1 MPAHLARQLLS
12 GTNLCTLVRFESRLP
27 NIMEESRTELAPDTA
42 APGNAVTPLTEA
54 EPSAPEPVTNATP
67 TPPLA
72 ADQLETLRAQA
83 AQAGANW
90 DRYLRAVADLDN
102 YRKRAAREKG
112 EAAQA
117 AVESLLGKLLPVLD
131 NFEMAL
137 AAAADPTTTVE
148 SLRSGV
154 TLIQGQLRQA
164 LAEAGLEEINALGQP
179 FDPNVHEAVSQLES
193 AEVPES
199 HVLHQLRKGYR
210 LRGRLL
216 RPASVVVARPPTV

>member
-1 MPAHLARQLLS
+1 
-12 GTNLCTLVRFESRLP
+12 
-27 NIMEESRTELAPDTA
+27 MEESRTEPAPETA
-42 APGNAVTPLTEA
+42 APENVANPLTEVEPPTPEPVADSTPTTPLTPEHLEA
-54 EPSAPEPVTNATP
+54 
-67 TPPLA
+67 
-72 ADQLETLRAQA
+72 LRTQA

-90 DRYLRAVADLDN
+90 DRYIRAVADLDN
-102 YRKRAAREKG
+102 YRKRAAREKT

-137 AAAADPTTTVE
+137 AAAADPTATVE

-154 TLIQGQLRQA
+154 ALIQGQLRQA
-164 LAEAGLEEINALGQP
+164 LTDAGLEEINALGQP
-179 FDPNVHEAVSQLES
+179 FDPNVHEAVSQLPS
-193 AEVPES
+193 AEVPDS

-216 RPASVVVARPPTV
+216 RPASVVVARPPTA

>member
-1 MPAHLARQLLS
+1 
-12 GTNLCTLVRFESRLP
+12 
-27 NIMEESRTELAPDTA
+27 MEENRTELAPETA
-42 APGNAVTPLTEA
+42 TPKNDANPLAEA
-54 EPSAPEPVTNATP
+54 ELAAPEPVTDATP
-67 TPPLA
+67 TPPLTPE
-72 ADQLETLRAQA
+72 QLETLRTQA

-137 AAAADPTTTVE
+137 TAAADPSTTVE

-164 LAEAGLEEINALGQP
+164 LTEAGLEEINALGQP
-179 FDPNVHEAVSQLES
+179 FDPNFHEAVSQLES

-210 LRGRLL
+210 LRSRLL
-216 RPASVVVARPPTV
+216 RPASVVVARPPTA

>member
-1 MPAHLARQLLS
+1 
-12 GTNLCTLVRFESRLP
+12 
-27 NIMEESRTELAPDTA
+27 MEESRTELASDTA

-164 LAEAGLEEINALGQP
+164 LTEAGLEEINALGQP

-193 AEVPES
+193 TEVPES

>member
-1 MPAHLARQLLS
+1 
-12 GTNLCTLVRFESRLP
+12 
-27 NIMEESRTELAPDTA
+27 MEESRTELAPE
-42 APGNAVTPLTEA
+42 TPTPEDVANPFPEA
-54 EPSAPEPVTNATP
+54 EPSTPEAGADSAPTTP
-67 TPPLA
+67 LTPEQVEA
-72 ADQLETLRAQA
+72 LRTQA
-83 AQAGANW
+83 AQAGAHW
-90 DRYLRAVADLDN
+90 DRYVRAVADLDN

-117 AVESLLGKLLPVLD
+117 AVESILGKLLPVLD

-164 LAEAGLEEINALGQP
+164 LTEAGLEEINALGQP
-179 FDPNVHEAVSQLES
+179 FDPNFHEAVSQLPS
-193 AEVPES
+193 AEVPDS

-216 RPASVVVARPPTV
+216 RPASVVVARPPTA